1 MLRYTRLYFFGIL
14 SLSIVLSLTTVVPA
28 LGQDASTG
36 PKSDAPQTAAQKT
49 NPYLPRPGM
58 PVEDLQAY
66 IERMQEAPE
75 SIRDRPGFAAGIAIA
90 AQRILD
96 TNPKDTLRTFATI
109 ALLDSLHQQ
118 ADLENDSDA
127 DKQLAQLA
135 TKYASDPDKKIAAAA
150 TFYNLEQQILNADQL
165 EPAKLPPLLDEV
177 KASLQNQQL
186 DAKHL
191 RIASATVHA
200 INKLPDDKEAAQR
213 LKEFGDL
220 FAASNDPVLSRYGK
234 SLAKSETPGVSET
247 DWVGKP
253 MEVAGTT
260 SEGAKFDIA
269 QYKGKVV
276 LVDFWA
282 TWCGPCRALMPDLKE
297 MHQKYHADGF
307 EIVGVNLDGTL
318 SDLSDFLDKEK
329 LPWVNVV
336 GEEKDGQLQFPLAEK
351 YSIQAIPTTFLVGR
365 DGKIAAYDL
374 HGDELTKQIEKLLAD
389 KDAAKPST
397 AAPQHR
403 VTAESK

>member
-1 MLRYTRLYFFGIL
+1 M
-14 SLSIVLSLTTVVPA
+14 SA
-28 LGQDASTG
+28 
-36 PKSDAPQTAAQKT
+36 
-49 NPYLPRPGM
+49 
-58 PVEDLQAY
+58 EDLQTY
-66 IERMQEAPE
+66 IERMQDAPE
-75 SIRDRPGFAAGIAIA
+75 SIRDRPGFAAATAVA
-90 AQRILD
+90 AQQILD
-96 TNPKDTLRTFATI
+96 TNPKGGLRTFATI

-118 ADLENDSDA
+118 ADLENDSNA
-127 DKQLAQLA
+127 DKQLSELA
-135 TKYASDPDKKIAAAA
+135 TKYASDPDKKIAATAA
-150 TFYNLEQQILNADQL
+150 FYNLEQRVLNADQL

-191 RIASATVHA
+191 RIASAMVHA
-200 INKLPDDKEAAQR
+200 INKLTDDKEAAQR

-234 SLAKSETPGVSET
+234 SLAKSETQAAPET
-247 DWVGKP
+247 DWIGKP
-253 MEVAGTT
+253 MEVVGTT
-260 SEGAKFDIA
+260 AEGAKFDIA

-282 TWCGPCRALMPDLKE
+282 TWCGPCQALMPDLKA
-297 MHQKYHADGF
+297 MYQKYHAQGF

-318 SDLSDFLDKEK
+318 SDLSEYLDKKK

-351 YSIQAIPTTFLVGR
+351 YGIQAIPTTFLVGK

-374 HGDELTKQIEKLLAD
+374 HGDELVKQIEKLLAEKGDAQPSPAARQD
-389 KDAAKPST
+389 KTKS
-397 AAPQHR
+397 
-403 VTAESK
+403 ESK